1 MPSIVYSTLAPWCGA
16 QLRQVEGGDDKRYVH
31 WSSGCDG
38 SDLGVN
44 EDILYGRAVNDGLAT
59 KRVMA
64 NIVSPTEI
72 GCEC

>member
-1 MPSIVYSTLAPWCGA
+1 MS
-16 QLRQVEGGDDKRYVH
+16 GDERYVH

-38 SDLGVN
+38 SDLGGN
-44 EDILYGRAVNDGLAT
+44 DDILYGRAVNDGLAT